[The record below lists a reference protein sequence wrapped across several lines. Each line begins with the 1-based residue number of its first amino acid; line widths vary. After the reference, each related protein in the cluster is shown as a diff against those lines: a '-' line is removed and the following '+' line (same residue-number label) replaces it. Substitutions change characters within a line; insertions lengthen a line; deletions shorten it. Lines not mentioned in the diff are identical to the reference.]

1 MAGEV
6 LCNVATADPTPKTCF
21 MIWCF
26 SLPSPDIRP
35 IWGAFKTHQ
44 CQTLPPAGDPWEWV
58 AFISKNCP
66 GDSKVSKLRTPAAQT
81 FPLCHPLLAN
91 SSYSPGLSPV
101 SAPCLPPWEAFLD
114 PVTVLS
120 LTRWTGCPSVPGPH
134 AVLGLSCEF
143 LTRALLL

>member
-91 SSYSPGLSPV
+91 SSLFSGPQPCLSSMSASLGSLPGPRHGTLLDKVDWVPICAWAPCCPGL
-101 SAPCLPPWEAFLD
+101 
-114 PVTVLS
+114 VL
-120 LTRWTGCPSVPGPH
+120 
-134 AVLGLSCEF
+134 
-143 LTRALLL
+143 